1 MASAPDRCGIFRV
14 RIRREIEIVMYEY
27 RQIIQVM
34 FGLPDITILAVG
46 GAFLLSIVAL
56 ALWALWWKEVPL

>member
-1 MASAPDRCGIFRV
+1 M
-14 RIRREIEIVMYEY
+14 
-27 RQIIQVM
+27 IQVM

-46 GAFLLSIVAL
+46 GAFLISIVAL

>member
-1 MASAPDRCGIFRV
+1 
-14 RIRREIEIVMYEY
+14 
-27 RQIIQVM
+27 M
-34 FGLPDITILAVG
+34 FGLPDITVFTVG